1 MNLQKLETVEIPLN
15 KLALWDHNVRT
26 SGAEDNLG
34 ELIASIR
41 SVGLLQSLV
50 VKKASRGTFV
60 IGAGKRRFLALS
72 QLLEQGDIKRSFAV
86 PCRIAPDEADLTEIS
101 LAENIIRTDMSVFQ
115 EVSACRALV
124 DAGNCVADI
133 AARFGMGENIVN
145 CRLALARVSRVMWKL
160 YEEEDLSLG
169 VLQAFTLTDDHA
181 TQERIWNDLPEWDRD
196 KPNLIRRILLKEE
209 IPATDKRVRFVGLDS
224 YEAAGGFVGRD
235 LFSEGEDGAYVADP
249 ELLTRLVND
258 KLQTLATAA
267 TAEGW
272 KWVNVQPQIDHQALG
287 KFRRIQPTP
296 VPLPKK
302 DAAKLEKLEA
312 KQNKLQEQ
320 LETEP
325 ESDEEANALYDQLE
339 AVEKDIEAIQ
349 AKQTATYDADTIAHC
364 GTVVTIGHNGEAQ
377 LIYGLLSKEDAAQL
391 AHGPEEAEDEPTG
404 VDPIADQPPPAY
416 SAVLV
421 ETLTTIKTAAIA
433 AELSQQH
440 NVALAGVV
448 HALVLSQF
456 GLDLHLY
463 RSQSSIQINST
474 QPSLAEAAASKGV
487 QALSEQKTAWLSRL
501 PKTPNALW
509 QWILAQPQDTLL
521 ALLAFCAALSLNGV
535 KTKNDS
541 GATRLHH
548 ADAVAT
554 ALKMDMRHWFT
565 PTADNF
571 FNKVSKARILEA
583 MTEAGKAN
591 SSAANLKKGPLAE
604 LAETTLAGTGWLPE
618 PMRIAPEQPEDTSFA
633 LFEKEEEVTEEQP

>member
-34 ELIASIR
+34 ELTASIR

-50 VKKASRGTFV
+50 VKKASRGTFTS
-60 IGAGKRRFLALS
+60 GAGKRRFLALS
-72 QLLEQGDIKRSFAV
+72 QLLEQGDIKRSFPV
-86 PCRIAPDEADLTEIS
+86 PCRIAPEDADLTEIS
-101 LAENIIRTDMSVFQ
+101 LAENVCRTDMSVFQ
-115 EVSACRALV
+115 EVSAFRALV
-124 DAGNCVADI
+124 DAGNSVADI
-133 AARFGMGENIVN
+133 AARFGIGENIVN
-145 CRLALARVSRVMWKL
+145 CRLALARVSPVLWKL
-160 YEEEDLSLG
+160 YEEEALSLG

-196 KPNLIRRILLKEE
+196 KPNVIRRVLLEEE

-224 YEAAGGFVGRD
+224 YEAAGGFVRRD

-258 KLQTLATAA
+258 KLQALATAA

-302 DAAKLEKLEA
+302 DAVKLKKLEA

-364 GTVVTIGHNGEAQ
+364 GTVVTIDYNGQPQ

-391 AHGPEEAEDEPTG
+391 THSPDEADQEPTG
-404 VDPIADQPPPAY
+404 VEPIADQPPPAY

-487 QALSEQKTAWLSRL
+487 QALGEQKTAWLKRL

-509 QWILAQPQDTLL
+509 RWILVQTQDTLL
-521 ALLAFCAALSLNGV
+521 SLLAFCAALSLNGV

-541 GATRLHH
+541 GATRLQH
-548 ADAVAT
+548 ADALAT

-571 FNKVSKARILEA
+571 FSKVSKTRILEA

-591 SSAANLKKGPLAE
+591 SSAASLKKGPLTE

-618 PMRIAPEQPEDTSFA
+618 PIRIAPE
-633 LFEKEEEVTEEQP
+633 